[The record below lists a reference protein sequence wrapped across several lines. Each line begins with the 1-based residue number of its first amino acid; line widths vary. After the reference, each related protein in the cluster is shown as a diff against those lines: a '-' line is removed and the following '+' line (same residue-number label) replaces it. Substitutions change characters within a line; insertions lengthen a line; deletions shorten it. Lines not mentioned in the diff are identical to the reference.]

1 MSISVVV
8 QYFTPRRCEW
18 RRDGGVFFFVEKQ
31 RLRIL
36 VVIAPNRKSNSIKHH
51 NYGEFYYWMLEKRN
65 NFFFHFS
72 WIAVTRFIANN
83 IAWVCCVC
91 TIDHVQCSTKHQNE
105 YEMKIRNPKT
115 TIRCNNIFYS
125 WHIFWFGTKETS
137 SDEYRE
143 DECCMFE
150 TFRWV
155 WKTVDLAFGMC
166 PANVAEW
173 LSNMCGLQCASRA
186 SNDML
191 LRYPLDVPTNYFH
204 SNFKQMRWSH
214 TNTANARFRVVIFLS
229 FFFFFG
235 KQALHML
242 LSLFNAN

>member
-1 MSISVVV
+1 M
-8 QYFTPRRCEW
+8 
-18 RRDGGVFFFVEKQ
+18 
-31 RLRIL
+31 
-36 VVIAPNRKSNSIKHH
+36 
-51 NYGEFYYWMLEKRN
+51 
-65 NFFFHFS
+65 
-72 WIAVTRFIANN
+72 
-83 IAWVCCVC
+83 CCVC

-166 PANVAEW
+166 PANVAECRTCAVCNVHQEHRTICCSAT
-173 LSNMCGLQCASRA
+173 LSMSLRIIFTAILSRCADHTQTLRMLVFVLLFSWVFCFFLA
-186 SNDML
+186 SKHFICFYHYSMRIKPISLVFVL
-191 LRYPLDVPTNYFH
+191 LR
-204 SNFKQMRWSH
+204 
-214 TNTANARFRVVIFLS
+214 
-229 FFFFFG
+229 
-235 KQALHML
+235 ML
-242 LSLFNAN
+242 IVRRCSVRTQHIGNQSR